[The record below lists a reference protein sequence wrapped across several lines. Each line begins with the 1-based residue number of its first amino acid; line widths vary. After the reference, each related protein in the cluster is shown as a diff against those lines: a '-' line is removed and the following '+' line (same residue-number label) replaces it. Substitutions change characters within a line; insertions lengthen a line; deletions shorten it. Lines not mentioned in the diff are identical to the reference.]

1 MSNYHYHLLEIL
13 MPTLLDLA
21 LGIPAIEQSAHETL
35 ATKQS
40 NLETI
45 AIVPPTFELPD
56 PK

>member
-1 MSNYHYHLLEIL
+1 